1 MKFNR
6 AECRW
11 NGWTRQH
18 IGEHG
23 VVPEEVEWVIRTV
36 RRPYPEHRGDGKWR
50 VCGRTRDGRYL
61 HIIFVLDPPDV
72 IYVIHAREMTD
83 DEKRRYRKRRR

>member
-11 NGWTRQH
+11 NEWNRQH

-23 VVPEEVEWVIRTV
+23 VTPEEVEWVIRTA
-36 RRPYPEHRGDGKWR
+36 RRPYPEHRGDGK
-50 VCGRTRDGRYL
+50 
-61 HIIFVLDPPDV
+61 
-72 IYVIHAREMTD
+72 
-83 DEKRRYRKRRR
+83 